1 MGFKVELF
9 LADLLLEPQLQV
21 GPVSA
26 DGEITLKPRAFASV
40 PGVTLAAPTP
50 KEEVYKPVSMAELW
64 EDSQSSSGEAPG
76 PGRSLYKDI
85 TELG

>member
-26 DGEITLKPRAFASV
+26 DGEITLKPQAFASF

-50 KEEVYKPVSMAELW
+50 KKEVYKPVSMTELW
-64 EDSQSSSGEAPG
+64 EASQVPLGKLQAQAEAF
-76 PGRSLYKDI
+76 I
-85 TELG
+85 NI